1 MVKETKGMMFLL
13 SLEEGNVEDG
23 RVEIHE
29 LEHEHFECQTVLVLS
44 LCSMHF

>member
-1 MVKETKGMMFLL
+1 MVKEAKGMMFLL
-13 SLEEGNVEDG
+13 SLEEGYVKDG

-29 LEHEHFECQTVLVLS
+29 LKHEHFECQTILVLS